1 MGLNIAT
8 AFRLRNKLKEQI
20 KKLSEIV
27 QRAEVSKQTGTKE
40 NTTAFD
46 GLTFN
51 DAIEKVKLLMATL
64 CDFNLAIDKANE
76 VNRADLIAL
85 ETLKAEIAFYDTVA
99 HKVRNA
105 QPFSYEYNAEG
116 GRDKIEMELLL
127 DQKSIVSHYENLKK
141 QKDYIEEKLATS
153 NSNTQV
159 DFNRKKIDRL
169 L

>member
-8 AFRLRNKLKEQI
+8 AFRLRNKLKEKI
-20 KKLSEIV
+20 KRLSEIV
-27 QRAEVSKQTGTKE
+27 QRAEVTKQAGTNE
-40 NTTAFD
+40 NTAVFD

-51 DAIEKVKLLMATL
+51 STIDQVKLLMATL
-64 CDFNLAIDKANE
+64 RDFNLAIDKANE
-76 VNRADLIAL
+76 VNRTDLITL
-85 ETLKAEIAFYDTVA
+85 ETLKAEMAFYDTVA
-99 HKVRNA
+99 QKVRKA
-105 QPFSYEYNAEG
+105 QPFTYEYNAEG

-141 QKDYIEEKLATS
+141 QKDDIEEKLATS

-159 DFNRKKIDRL
+159 DFDRKIIDKL

>member
-20 KKLSEIV
+20 KKLTELV
-27 QRAEVSKQTGTKE
+27 QRAEVTKQTGTKE

-51 DAIEKVKLLMATL
+51 DVVEQIKLLMATL
-64 CDFNLAIDKANE
+64 HDFNLAIDKANE
-76 VNRADLIAL
+76 VNRADLIDL
-85 ETLKAEIAFYDTVA
+85 ETIKAEISFFDTVVQ
-99 HKVRNA
+99 KVRKA

-116 GRDKIEMELLL
+116 GHDKIEMELLL

-141 QKDYIEEKLATS
+141 QKDNIEEKLATS

-159 DFNRKKIDRL
+159 DFDRKLIDKL